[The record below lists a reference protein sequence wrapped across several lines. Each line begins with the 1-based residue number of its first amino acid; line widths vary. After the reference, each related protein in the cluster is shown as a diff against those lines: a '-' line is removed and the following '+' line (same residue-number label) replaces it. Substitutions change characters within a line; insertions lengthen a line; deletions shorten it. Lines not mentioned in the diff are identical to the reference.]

1 MCSYR
6 DSGAKDL
13 SFNLCYFFGVI
24 LARCELVLKEEGR
37 EGGEGGRGRREGGR
51 EGGREGERE
60 GEDK

>member
-24 LARCELVLKEEGR
+24 LARCELILKEEGR

-51 EGGREGERE
+51 EGGRR
-60 GEDK
+60 

>member
-37 EGGEGGRGRREGGR
+37 EGGREKINKEGLKELRRKASHNG
-51 EGGREGERE
+51 
-60 GEDK
+60 